1 MFFPDIGRLFANIIG
16 VILVIIRIKVLAFA
30 AFQIAPPEHAEPI
43 TLTVMA
49 IVGVVTVSVLAAADE
64 AIHDAGIA
72 MADSQQK
79 QATEMVAKHG
89 SADVSGI
96 GHDAESMT
104 AR

>member
-1 MFFPDIGRLFANIIG
+1 MHTEAISPPFLIKRDLNDFPTNRS
-16 VILVIIRIKVLAFA
+16 RRTWHKA
-30 AFQIAPPEHAEPI
+30 ATP
-43 TLTVMA
+43 L
-49 IVGVVTVSVLAAADE
+49 SSADE

-96 GHDAESMT
+96 GDEAESMT

>member
-1 MFFPDIGRLFANIIG
+1 MKNSIIVGLIVIALIVSNIPSA
-16 VILVIIRIKVLAFA
+16 R
-30 AFQIAPPEHAEPI
+30 AEPI

-49 IVGVVTVSVLAAADE
+49 IVGVVTVVVLAAADE

-72 MADSQQK
+72 TADSQQK

-96 GHDAESMT
+96 GHEAESMT

>member
-1 MFFPDIGRLFANIIG
+1 

-49 IVGVVTVSVLAAADE
+49 IVGVVTVAVLAAADE

-72 MADSQQK
+72 MADSQHK

-96 GHDAESMT
+96 GYDAESMT

>member
-1 MFFPDIGRLFANIIG
+1 
-16 VILVIIRIKVLAFA
+16 
-30 AFQIAPPEHAEPI
+30 
-43 TLTVMA
+43 
-49 IVGVVTVSVLAAADE
+49 
-64 AIHDAGIA
+64 